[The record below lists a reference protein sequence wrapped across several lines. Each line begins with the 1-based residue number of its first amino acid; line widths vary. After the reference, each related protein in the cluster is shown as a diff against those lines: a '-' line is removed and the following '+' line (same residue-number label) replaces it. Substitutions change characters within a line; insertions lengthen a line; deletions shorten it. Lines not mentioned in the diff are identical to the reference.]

1 MTELIAVLEAV
12 GSFIVGAVGRAGIAL
27 LAGFA
32 LAMPA
37 LVIALGVN
45 ALRRRR
51 ERTLARASGIAW
63 RRSNWYAPNHTWLAA
78 RKKGELAIGLD
89 DFGQRLLPSASSVE
103 LPKAGMAVG
112 KGDPI
117 AMVRAGGHV
126 VRIGAP
132 IAGTVLRVNGRVRRD
147 PSLLKRDPY
156 GAGWL
161 FTIAPADASYLRLP
175 REDQA
180 EQWFGAE
187 QRRLARFV
195 AHELGLAAAD
205 GGELVAPAPALLGE
219 AGWKKLLA
227 EFLAEP

>member
-1 MTELIAVLEAV
+1 MTELIAVLEAM
-12 GSFIVGAVGRAGIAL
+12 GSFIVGAVGRAGVAL

-32 LAMPA
+32 LAAPA
-37 LVIALGVN
+37 LAVAFAVH

-78 RKKGELAIGLD
+78 RRGGELAVGID

-103 LPKAGMAVG
+103 LPRAGMAVG

-117 AMVRAGGHV
+117 ALVRAGGHV

-132 IAGTVLRVNGRVRRD
+132 IAGTILRVNGRVRRD
-147 PSLLKRDPY
+147 PALLKSDPY

-161 FTIAPADASYLRLP
+161 FTIAPADAGYLRFP

-180 EQWFGAE
+180 ERWFGAE
-187 QRRLARFV
+187 QRRLSRLLEG
-195 AHELGLAAAD
+195 ELGRAAAD
-205 GGELVAPAPALLGE
+205 GGELLAPAPALLGE
-219 AGWKKLLA
+219 AGWKKVLA
-227 EFLAEP
+227 EFLGS